1 MVSALIPSKHV
12 TEGIRAAAKVPGLFL
27 VVAGDG
33 ECRRDVDE
41 EARRLMPGRFV
52 RLSLAAR
59 RMPGLYRC
67 ADALLHMSRDE
78 PSGIAYT
85 EAMATGLPIVTHDW
99 EVTRWTLPDHDLLV
113 DSTDEKAVTAALA
126 RAIED
131 KSEEKIQRRRELVE
145 RRFSWSQIG
154 REYSDFLLQLCGA
167 AAIIDPIGERLE
179 DVGVVAIGRN
189 EGQRL
194 VRCLESVRGKAAAV
208 VYVDSASDD
217 QSIASRP
224 TNRSQS
230 GGTGKVRSVHGGPG
244 SESRDGAAEGNC
256 AGIEICAIRRWGLR
270 SSAGLDAPAAQRTGS
285 R

>member
-1 MVSALIPSKHV
+1 MASIPIFSSRAHTDRSAYGLPPSGPVALMVSALIPSKHV

-126 RAIED
+126 GNRG
-131 KSEEKIQRRRELVE
+131 
-145 RRFSWSQIG
+145 QI
-154 REYSDFLLQLCGA
+154 
-167 AAIIDPIGERLE
+167 
-179 DVGVVAIGRN
+179 
-189 EGQRL
+189 
-194 VRCLESVRGKAAAV
+194 
-208 VYVDSASDD
+208 
-217 QSIASRP
+217 
-224 TNRSQS
+224 
-230 GGTGKVRSVHGGPG
+230 
-244 SESRDGAAEGNC
+244 
-256 AGIEICAIRRWGLR
+256 
-270 SSAGLDAPAAQRTGS
+270 
-285 R
+285 